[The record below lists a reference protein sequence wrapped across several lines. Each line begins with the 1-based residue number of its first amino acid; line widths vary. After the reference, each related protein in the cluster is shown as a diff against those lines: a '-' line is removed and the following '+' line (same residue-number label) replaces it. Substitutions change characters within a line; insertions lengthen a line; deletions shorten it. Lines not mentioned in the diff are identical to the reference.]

1 MPVMADALG
10 AESYGKYVIYK
21 SISHQGII
29 AILALGVN
37 ILFRREFGKLKTR
50 KASILDLKIVIQL
63 VGAKLPLLLAISFLV
78 PNEFSLSYLLIFSF
92 LIIELSLVYLNSV
105 LEGLRRVS
113 LIRTFDLLQITTVI
127 VGIIFFEFSIFECV
141 LSIFCFNSL
150 RLIGY
155 LCLASNYSEQR
166 ISFNWSDI
174 VQSAKYLLPANLFSI
189 LNNNFEKYL
198 VAFLLASTQLYI

>member
-10 AESYGKYVIYK
+10 AESYGKYMIYK

-37 ILFRREFGKLKTR
+37 IVFRREFGKLKTR

-63 VGAKLPLLLAISFLV
+63 VAAKLPLLLAISFLV

-105 LEGLRRVS
+105 WKA
-113 LIRTFDLLQITTVI
+113 
-127 VGIIFFEFSIFECV
+127 CV
-141 LSIFCFNSL
+141 VYHSFV
-150 RLIGY
+150 RLICY
-155 LCLASNYSEQR
+155 KLQR
-166 ISFNWSDI
+166 
-174 VQSAKYLLPANLFSI
+174 
-189 LNNNFEKYL
+189 
-198 VAFLLASTQLYI
+198 